1 MPTMENFNHSVN
13 RAFLPL
19 LTLFIW
25 LMPQLVSGQTAIQ
38 TQSVPGIMPTLAGPS
53 KPRIT
58 PWDEECTTR
67 GLIRPW
73 ILYSSCTNS
82 VILDQF
88 WSKSCVP
95 YVTRTLKENDA
106 SDAVGVLTDCLC
118 PAHKS
123 IARVCLSL
131 VCPSQAENLYTKQL
145 LEGVCPGISAVVNF
159 SYPFQTSATTTA
171 EGTTTATSRGSGP
184 DGAAGAL
191 RVPVAFPI
199 VAVAVGLFL
208 PLL

>member
-25 LMPQLVSGQTAIQ
+25 LMPQLVSGQIAIQ

-88 WSKSCVP
+88 WSKTCVP
-95 YVTRTLKENDA
+95 TQEYST
-106 SDAVGVLTDCLC
+106 
-118 PAHKS
+118 
-123 IARVCLSL
+123 
-131 VCPSQAENLYTKQL
+131 AENLYTKQL

-208 PLL
+208 PLI

>member
-1 MPTMENFNHSVN
+1 MERFNSSGKGT
-13 RAFLPL
+13 FLPL
-19 LTLFIW
+19 LVLFAW

-38 TQSVPGIMPTLAGPS
+38 TQSVPGILPTLAGPS

-67 GLIRPW
+67 GLIRSW

-82 VILDQF
+82 VLLDQF
-88 WSKSCVP
+88 WSESCAP
-95 YVTRTLKENDA
+95 YKTRTLKGNDA

-118 PAHKS
+118 PAHES
-123 IARVCLSL
+123 IARVCLRL

-145 LEGVCPGISAVVNF
+145 LEGVCPGVSAAVNV

-171 EGTTTATSRGSGP
+171 EGTATATSRGSGP

-191 RVPVAFPI
+191 RAPVAFPF
-199 VAVAVGLFL
+199 VAVVIGLFIPSL
-208 PLL
+208 

>member
-1 MPTMENFNHSVN
+1 MAHASTCLGTDSDTDAVGAWYHAHIG
-13 RAFLPL
+13 RAIKTADHPLGRGVYHQRPNQAMDTLLFLHKLRHTGPVL
-19 LTLFIW
+19 VEKLRTVRDQN
-25 LMPQLVSGQTAIQ
+25 PQ
-38 TQSVPGIMPTLAGPS
+38 
-53 KPRIT
+53 R
-58 PWDEECTTR
+58 
-67 GLIRPW
+67 
-73 ILYSSCTNS
+73 
-82 VILDQF
+82 
-88 WSKSCVP
+88 
-95 YVTRTLKENDA
+95 NDA

-159 SYPFQTSATTTA
+159 SYPFQTLATTTA
-171 EGTTTATSRGSGP
+171 EGTTTATSGGSGP